1 MGGDDSLRELLDTRR
16 SVLLAFKNPA
26 GRRQAPT
33 CFWAIGRLLT
43 MGGKGS
49 KLWTQAMDWDA
60 IPSHMNAVYTW
71 YEQVGTTCEF
81 THTGAVDTTKY
92 PARSILGPVS
102 LNYWEKRDGKDVYRL
117 TDGPGGLAALEQQLR
132 DATPAAG
139 RGRPNGE
146 GPRQRKAGV

>member
-1 MGGDDSLRELLDTRR
+1 
-16 SVLLAFKNPA
+16 
-26 GRRQAPT
+26 
-33 CFWAIGRLLT
+33 

-102 LNYWEKRDGKDVYRL
+102 LKYWEKRDGKDVYRL

-139 RGRPNGE
+139 RGKNLTEKARDKEKRVFNQTVPE
-146 GPRQRKAGV
+146 HEKRRFKKKKKRKDPPVKGG